1 MPGMQRKR
9 PDPFSHN
16 PLRLADK
23 LELVKVPDAPET
35 HEPRKPLRSYLA
47 PKGAGGGDAGGP
59 PPRVKKIIER
69 VKEAPSADGGE
80 DDSDL
85 PVAK

>member
-9 PDPFSHN
+9 PDPFAHN

-35 HEPRKPLRSYLA
+35 HEVRKPLRSYLA
-47 PKGAGGGDAGGP
+47 PKGALGGDAGGP

-69 VKEAPSADGGE
+69 VKEVPSADGGE